1 MTSSRLPVNVIPTR
15 EVDEFYARSL
25 EKNELGVSD
34 RSKGND
40 GDHFSSFK
48 VPQNRVNG
56 RLQDPPELRGPTIEI
71 LGIGEEEAA
80 SDVVFSSAGESF
92 FLGRRIRAG
101 ILLDSGW
108 ASVQCTRNEYVV
120 LDVKTPDGLGIHL
133 RQPSLLKYLFRLRGV
148 PIEGTPFFEKPS
160 SVTQEADSNDHSNE
174 MQMIINEK
182 LWKGEENKRQRRA
195 RRT

>member
-1 MTSSRLPVNVIPTR
+1 M
-15 EVDEFYARSL
+15 
-25 EKNELGVSD
+25 
-34 RSKGND
+34 
-40 GDHFSSFK
+40 SSFK

-71 LGIGEEEAA
+71 LGLGEEEAA
-80 SDVVFSSAGESF
+80 SDVVFSSAG
-92 FLGRRIRAG
+92 
-101 ILLDSGW
+101 W

-120 LDVKTPDGLGIHL
+120 LEVKTPDGLGIHL

-160 SVTQEADSNDHSNE
+160 SVAQEEETDSADHSNE